1 MPCQD
6 AVIKKIISLKP
17 EQTVRDAMAMFDQHQ
32 IRAMPVIDSDNRLL
46 GMFSTG
52 VLVHRLLPVSATMQ
66 DGLKRLGF
74 IVGATPGAAKKLK
87 AIMNDP
93 VEKHMDRDAVVV
105 HPDTSFWE
113 GLRLLA
119 QYGSPL
125 PVVEENTGKLFGIMT
140 DQSAIHELLNIIDN
154 TSEEEFA
161 EI

>member
-6 AVIKKIISLKP
+6 AIIKNIISLTP
-17 EQTVRDAMAMFDQHQ
+17 EKTVRQAMDMFNTHQ
-32 IRAMPVIDSDNRLL
+32 IRAMPVIDKENKLL

-52 VLVHRLLPVSATMQ
+52 VLVTRLLPVSATMQ

-74 IVGATPGAAKKLK
+74 VMGATPGAAKKLK

-93 VEKHMDRDAVVV
+93 VEKHMDKDAVVA

-125 PVVEENTGKLFGIMT
+125 PLVEKKTGEFSGIMT
-140 DQSAIHELLNIIDN
+140 DQSAIQELLNIIDN